1 MRLASRDRLRKVSAE
16 DSMPDTPP
24 DIQVLGRIPTGLY
37 IITAENNGQRAA
49 FLASWVC
56 QAGFSPPA
64 VSVAVKQDRPIMRQ
78 MNRGAHFAVN
88 LLGKDDKAIMGRF
101 ARGFEISDD
110 PFEGSTIERTD
121 NNTPYLPDA
130 LGFLECRLLRL
141 LEPSTEHNLIVGEVI
156 GGHMLKEGEPWVHI
170 RKSGDHY

>member
-1 MRLASRDRLRKVSAE
+1 
-16 DSMPDTPP
+16 MPETPP
-24 DIQVLGRIPTGLY
+24 DIQVLGRVPTGLY
-37 IITAENNGQRAA
+37 IVTAENSGQRAG
-49 FLASWVC
+49 FLASWIC

-78 MNRGAHFAVN
+78 MSRGAHFAVN

-101 ARGFEISDD
+101 ARGFEIGDD
-110 PFEGSTIERTD
+110 PFEGSAIERTD

-156 GGHMLKEGEPWVHI
+156 GGRMLKEGEPWVHI
-170 RKSGDHY
+170 RKSGEHY